1 MTKIG
6 LEVCV
11 DSPAGLAAA
20 VRGGASR
27 IELCSALALSG
38 VTPSP
43 GFMRLA
49 ARSGVPAYPMIR
61 PHAGPY
67 HYDRDDLFVMRRDMQ
82 TAKEAGLTG
91 VVIGANLADGRLD
104 LETLKPLCDHARGL
118 GLQLTLHRAFDL
130 TPDQSEALEA
140 AIALGFERVLTSGGA
155 QTAPQGVQAIT
166 GLVRQAAGRISVMPG
181 SGLTPENLANLMR
194 SSGAAEAHGSCGRS
208 VAARPLAPDVA
219 VKAQALGFISPK
231 DRETDEDVVRRM
243 VLILSDIAKERRAG

>member
-1 MTKIG
+1 MRRQ
-6 LEVCV
+6 
-11 DSPAGLAAA
+11 PAGLAAA

-104 LETLKPLCDHARGL
+104 LETLKPLCDIIRDRLPTFLAFPKIRQL
-118 GLQLTLHRAFDL
+118 IYQTTTTTTVATTTTTNSISLQLVWQLH
-130 TPDQSEALEA
+130 T
-140 AIALGFERVLTSGGA
+140 
-155 QTAPQGVQAIT
+155 
-166 GLVRQAAGRISVMPG
+166 
-181 SGLTPENLANLMR
+181 R
-194 SSGAAEAHGSCGRS
+194 S
-208 VAARPLAPDVA
+208 L
-219 VKAQALGFISPK
+219 
-231 DRETDEDVVRRM
+231 
-243 VLILSDIAKERRAG
+243 